1 MDAVVFAQVV
11 DGLIAGAG
19 VAAHHVVL
27 PVLDDG
33 GQGLLN
39 IGVVVVPSGVGQG
52 GLEGV
57 VPGGGEVV
65 QPGRVELAGGLLVVG
80 QGLQRP
86 ALTGGVGFLFDAL
99 DAVQIPVH
107 VGGDISARNLP
118 QLCLDSVGA
127 FVVHC
132 V

>member
-1 MDAVVFAQVV
+1 MDAVGFAQVV
-11 DGLIAGAG
+11 DGLVAGAG

-33 GQGLLN
+33 GQGLLDV
-39 IGVVVVPSGVGQG
+39 GVVVVPGGVGQG

-65 QPGRVELAGGLLVVG
+65 QPSRVELAGGLLVVRQRL
-80 QGLQRP
+80 QGA
-86 ALTGGVGFLFDAL
+86 ALTGGVGVLFDAL

-107 VGGDISARNLP
+107 VGGDVGARYLP
-118 QLCLDSVGA
+118 QLGLDAVGT
-127 FVVHC
+127 FVIHGV
-132 V
+132 